1 MKRELKEMALK
12 AGAEMLSDSQ
22 IQDLTTSIVTRCIE
36 IIEKFDSNYAI
47 KMIRKEFDIERK
59 SGR

>member
-1 MKRELKEMALK
+1 MKTELKEMALK

-22 IQDLTTSIVTRCIE
+22 LQDLTTSIVTRCID
-36 IIEKFDSNYAI
+36 IIEKFDSNFAI

-59 SGR
+59 RGK

>member
-1 MKRELKEMALK
+1 MKTELKEMALK

-22 IQDLTTSIVTRCIE
+22 LQDLTTSIVTRCIE
-36 IIEKFDSNYAI
+36 IIEKFDSNFAI

-59 SGR
+59 RGK